1 MASLTTSTDTDF
13 TPPAATDFLVQVN
26 GGPVQL
32 LRKNSATPGFSL
44 VETILGAKI
53 VSNPV
58 AGAVYRLTSMQGSA
72 AAALAAG
79 VTVAVDQ

>member
-13 TPPAATDFLVQVN
+13 TPAAGDFNVQVI
-26 GGPVQL
+26 GSVQL
-32 LRKNSATPGFSL
+32 VRKNSAGAPFAL
-44 VETILGAKI
+44 VQSIINGAVV

-79 VTVAVDQ
+79 VLVAVDQ